1 MAKTQKPTPKDSK
14 RVVTETTKKINDIVI
29 EEDESDVLLS
39 SGFNGDPD
47 ELKEEIKKEAEKG
60 RVLSRFLVP
69 LFTFIL
75 IVLIAAGLT
84 WYYAKPERENSVKTE
99 DKIQT
104 PPDVTNEAAVETPAP
119 TPTPTPVPEKK
130 EESYTVK
137 EGDTLSSIAN
147 AYGLTSSVV
156 AAYNGITDPNTLRIG
171 QVIKI
176 PIK

>member
-1 MAKTQKPTPKDSK
+1 MAKKQKPNPKESK
-14 RVVTETTKKINDIVI
+14 KVVTETTKKINDIVI
-29 EEDESDVLLS
+29 EEDESDMVLS

-84 WYYAKPERENSVKTE
+84 WYYARPEREDDIKTE

-104 PPDVTNEAAVETPAP
+104 PPEVNNETVIEETTPAP
-119 TPTPTPVPEKK
+119 APAPEKK

-147 AYGLTSSVV
+147 AYGLTSSEV
-156 AAYNGITDPNTLRIG
+156 ATYNGITDPNTLRIG